1 MGGGPPAAVAAQAEK
16 SRKSVSTCAPGDT
29 KQVAGEAHAGEGGG
43 EKYFPLGNLAP
54 SRYVV
59 AMVNFGSL
67 LRDWRGER
75 RQYDAAEALGV
86 SPGQLCRLESG
97 QRRPSAAFLARA
109 AEVYD
114 IGAADLVMA
123 VRLLAEGEHA
133 ESEEE

>member
-1 MGGGPPAAVAAQAEK
+1 MGRG
-16 SRKSVSTCAPGDT
+16 SS
-29 KQVAGEAHAGEGGG
+29 
-43 EKYFPLGNLAP
+43 EKYFPLGNLTP
-54 SRYVV
+54 FRYVGG
-59 AMVNFGSL
+59 MVNFGAL

-86 SPGQLCRLESG
+86 SPGQLCRLENG

-133 ESEEE
+133 EIEEE

>member
-1 MGGGPPAAVAAQAEK
+1 
-16 SRKSVSTCAPGDT
+16 
-29 KQVAGEAHAGEGGG
+29 
-43 EKYFPLGNLAP
+43 
-54 SRYVV
+54 
-59 AMVNFGSL
+59 MVNFGAL

-86 SPGQLCRLESG
+86 SPGQLCRLENG

-133 ESEEE
+133 EIEEE